1 MRVALVH
8 DWLTGMR
15 GGEWV
20 LLEIA
25 RLFPEAPLFT
35 LVHRPGSVDRA
46 LEEHPIRTSWL
57 QLPSFSGR
65 RWRYLLPAMP
75 AAMETF
81 TFPDVDL
88 VISSSH
94 CVAKGV
100 IPPPG
105 AFHLSYVHTPMRY
118 AWDQRSVYLD
128 RIPGLLKPVVEARLA
143 RLRQWDMVSS
153 ARVDR
158 LIANSRLVAWR
169 IQHYW
174 NRSAEVIPPPVDT
187 DFFTPGGERGDR
199 LLTVAAMVPYKR
211 VEVAIAVA
219 RQLGRGLDI
228 VGTGPRLAQMRREA
242 RGADVRFLGWLERSE
257 LRQAYRRAAA
267 LLVPNV
273 EDFGM
278 VTVEALACGTP
289 AVGLASSGTADIV
302 RHDREGV
309 LASGGGLESLVEA
322 TAAALERTWDP
333 DLLRQRALV
342 FSRHRFQER
351 FRFLLDRL
359 GFGKVLA

>member
-20 LLEIA
+20 LHEIA
-25 RLFPEAPLFT
+25 QLFPDARIYT
-35 LVHRPGSVDRA
+35 LVHRAGSVSPE
-46 LEEHPIRTSWL
+46 LERHPIHTSWL
-57 QLPSFSGR
+57 QLPSFGGR
-65 RWRYLLPAMP
+65 RWRYLLPLMP
-75 AAMETF
+75 AAVENF
-81 TFPDVDL
+81 NIPDADL

-118 AWDQRSVYLD
+118 VWDQRRVYLNRMP
-128 RIPGLLKPVVEARLA
+128 RIFQPFAQGRLA

-169 IQHYW
+169 IKHYW

-187 DFFTPGGERGDR
+187 QFFVPGGERGAS
-199 LLTVAAMVPYKR
+199 LLTVAALVPYKR
-211 VEVAIAVA
+211 LEVAVEVAQ
-219 RQLGRGLDI
+219 QLGRTLEI
-228 VGTGPRLAQMRREA
+228 VGTGPQYRHLRRIA
-242 RGADVRFLGWLERSE
+242 GSHVRFLGWLSRDE
-257 LRQAYRRAAA
+257 LREAYRRAGA
-267 LLVPNV
+267 LLVPNI

-289 AVGLASSGTADIV
+289 VIGLASSGTADVV
-302 RHDREGV
+302 RNGVEGE
-309 LASGGGLESLVEA
+309 LAEENSVAALVESA
-322 TAAALERTWDP
+322 SRVLQRRWDP
-333 DLLRQRALV
+333 QALRARTEV
-342 FSRHRFQER
+342 FSRAAFQTR

-359 GFGKVLA
+359 EFGRVLE

>member
-20 LLEIA
+20 LYEIA
-25 RLFPEAPLFT
+25 RMFPDARIYT
-35 LVHRPGSVDRA
+35 LVHRAGSVA
-46 LEEHPIRTSWL
+46 PELERHPISTSWL
-57 QLPSFSGR
+57 QYPSFGGR
-65 RWRYLLPAMP
+65 RWRYLLPLMP
-75 AAMETF
+75 AAVENF
-81 TFPDVDL
+81 NIPDAEL

-118 AWDQRSVYLD
+118 VWDQRGVYLNKMPKLVQP
-128 RIPGLLKPVVEARLA
+128 IAQGRLA

-169 IQHYW
+169 IKHYW

-187 DFFTPGGERGDR
+187 DFFTPGGQRGEN
-199 LLTVAAMVPYKR
+199 LLTVAALVPYKR
-211 VEVAIAVA
+211 VEVAIEVA
-219 RQLGRGLDI
+219 KRLGRTIEI
-228 VGTGPRLAQMRREA
+228 VGTGPQKGSLRRLA
-242 RGADVRFLGWLERSE
+242 GDNVRFLGWLSRSE
-257 LRQAYRRAAA
+257 LRDAYRRAAA
-267 LLVPNV
+267 LLVPNI

-289 AVGLASSGTADIV
+289 VI
-302 RHDREGV
+302 
-309 LASGGGLESLVEA
+309 GLESSGISDVIRSGVEGELA
-322 TAAALERTWDP
+322 EENSVDALTDAADRVLNRSWEPEGLRHRTN
-333 DLLRQRALV
+333 V
-342 FSRHRFQER
+342 FSRNAFQLR

-359 GFGKVLA
+359 EFGRVLE

>member
-20 LLEIA
+20 LYEIA
-25 RLFPEAPLFT
+25 KLFPDAPLYT
-35 LVHRPGSVDRA
+35 LVHRKGAVMPA

-57 QLPSFSGR
+57 QGPSFGGR
-65 RWRYLLPAMP
+65 SWRYLLPLMP

-81 TFPDVDL
+81 AFPEADL
-88 VISSSH
+88 VISTSH

-118 AWDQRSVYLD
+118 AWDQRSIYTEK
-128 RIPGLLKPVVEARLA
+128 IPSLLRPVVESRLA

-169 IQHYW
+169 IKHYW
-174 NRSAEVIPPPVDT
+174 NRQAEVIPPPVAT
-187 DFFTPGGERGDR
+187 EYFTPGGERGDG
-199 LLTVAAMVPYKR
+199 LLTVAALVPYKR
-211 VEVAIAVA
+211 VEVAIEVA
-219 RQLGRGLDI
+219 RALGRPLEI
-228 VGTGPRLAQMRREA
+228 VGTGPRMRQLRRLA
-242 RGADVRFLGWLERSE
+242 GPDVRFLGWLDRDE

-267 LLVPNV
+267 VLVPNI

-289 AVGLASSGTADIV
+289 VVGLSASGTADVV
-302 RHDREGV
+302 RTGIEGELAEESSIEALVDATSRALDRE
-309 LASGGGLESLVEA
+309 
-322 TAAALERTWDP
+322 WDP
-333 DLLRQRALV
+333 EVLRHRAEF
-342 FSRHRFQER
+342 FSRER
-351 FRFLLDRL
+351 FKVRFAFLLDRL
-359 GFGKVLA
+359 GFGRALA

>member
-20 LLEIA
+20 LHEIA
-25 RLFPEAPLFT
+25 RMFPDARIYT
-35 LVHRPGSVDRA
+35 LVHRKGSVSPD
-46 LEEHPIRTSWL
+46 LEQHPIHTSWL
-57 QLPSFSGR
+57 QIPSMGGR
-65 RWRYLLPAMP
+65 RWRYLLPFMP
-75 AAMETF
+75 AAVENF
-81 TFPDVDL
+81 NIPDADL
-88 VISSSH
+88 VISTSH

-118 AWDQRSVYLD
+118 VWDQRVIYLK
-128 RIPGLLKPVVEARLA
+128 RMPKVFLPIAQARLA

-169 IQHYW
+169 IKHYW
-174 NRSAEVIPPPVDT
+174 NRTAEVIPPPVDT
-187 DFFTPGGERGDR
+187 DFFTPGGERGDH
-199 LLTVAAMVPYKR
+199 LLTVAALVPYKR
-211 VEVAIAVA
+211 VEVAVEVA
-219 RQLGRGLDI
+219 KRLGRTIEI
-228 VGTGPRLAQMRREA
+228 VGTGPQQSQLRRIAGDHVRFRGWLSRDELREA
-242 RGADVRFLGWLERSE
+242 
-257 LRQAYRRAAA
+257 YRHAAA
-267 LLVPNV
+267 LVVPNI

-289 AVGLASSGTADIV
+289 VVGLASSGISDVIRNGRDGELADENTV
-302 RHDREGV
+302 DALTDATDRV
-309 LASGGGLESLVEA
+309 LQKRWD
-322 TAAALERTWDP
+322 ERE
-333 DLLRQRALV
+333 LRQRTDV
-342 FSRHRFQER
+342 FSRSAFQMR

-359 GFGKVLA
+359 EFGRVLG